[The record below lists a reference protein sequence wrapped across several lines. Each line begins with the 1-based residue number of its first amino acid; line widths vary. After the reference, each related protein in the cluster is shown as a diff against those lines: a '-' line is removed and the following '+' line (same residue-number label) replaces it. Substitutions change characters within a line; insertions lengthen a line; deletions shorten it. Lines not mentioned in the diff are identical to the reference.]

1 MEKVLGVDVLDI
13 DLEEL
18 QVEAGSMVDGRSL
31 ADIDFRKYFNAIVV
45 GVMKQDSRQW
55 NFNPDASHPID
66 AGDTLIVLG
75 PADTIER
82 IRKEGCS
89 AQTTGVAP

>member
-55 NFNPDASHPID
+55 NFNPDASLPID